1 MVNQGDNMENV
12 LSIQGNVKYS
22 ITIDPGVWIFDDRK
36 IDLDTYCFKEED
48 KRDEKEEYTKAISKH
63 WDREISEGAIYP
75 PTMKTERKFEKE
87 RVLNGTFGIP
97 FKPFLTNAAPLPEA
111 KEVTIVSSEGDI
123 TVPLDS
129 AYEIILQFSQNG
141 KPLKED
147 GPVHLFWG
155 DGSNKLKP
163 LRNINAFVVK

>member
-1 MVNQGDNMENV
+1 MENV

-36 IDLDTYCFKEED
+36 IDLDTYSFKEED

-97 FKPFLTNAAPLPEA
+97 FKPFLTNASPLPEA

-129 AYEIILQFSQNG
+129 AYEMILQFSQNG

-155 DGSNKLKP
+155 DGSNKLNP
-163 LRNINAFVVK
+163 IRNIKAFLVK